1 VTYDVDQAKGT
12 EYHQRLIN
20 FLKHVQVEDLMCSSA
35 ITDAKGN
42 RGLPPLKQADPDMY
56 VHVVKQNKDGII
68 VRGAK
73 VNQTGVVNSHE
84 VIVMPTAAMGP
95 EEKDYAISFAMP
107 TSSQGIIYVLGR
119 QSNDTRTLE
128 GEIDQGNAC
137 YGVVGGE
144 AMIIFNDLFVPWE
157 RVFLCGE
164 YEFTGEI
171 VNRFASLHRQ
181 RYGACK
187 AGVSDVLIGATA
199 TLVDYHGI
207 SKASAIRDKLGE
219 MVHLTETMYGC
230 SLASALSAYRSPSGV
245 YYVDPLRAAVTKQ
258 NVSRF
263 TYELFRIAHDIAGG
277 FIATMPSENDF
288 KGLSI
293 GKYIEKYYRAVETVP
308 TEHRLRLGRL
318 IENMTSVSAAVE
330 ATHGAGSPQA
340 QRMTILRQAD
350 LEKKKKLALK
360 LAGIKEEG

>member
-1 VTYDVDQAKGT
+1 
-12 EYHQRLIN
+12 
-20 FLKHVQVEDLMCSSA
+20 
-35 ITDAKGN
+35 
-42 RGLPPLKQADPDMY
+42 MY
-56 VHVVKQNKDGII
+56 VHVVKQNKDGIV

-73 VNQTGVVNSHE
+73 VNQTGVINSHE

-95 EEKDYAISFAMP
+95 EEKDYALSFAMP
-107 TSSQGIIYVLGR
+107 TSSQGIIYVMGR
-119 QSNDTRTLE
+119 QSNDTRVIE
-128 GEIDQGNAC
+128 GDIDQGNAC
-137 YGVVGGE
+137 YGIVGGE

-164 YEFTGEI
+164 YEFTGDI

-199 TLVDYHGI
+199 TLADYHGI
-207 SKASAIRDKLGE
+207 SKSSAIRDKLSE

-230 SLASALSAYRSPSGV
+230 SLASALSAYQSLSGV
-245 YYVDPLRAAVTKQ
+245 YYVDSLRSAVTKQ

-263 TYELFRIAHDIAGG
+263 TYELFRIAHDVAGG
-277 FIATMPSENDF
+277 FIATMPSELDF
-288 KGLSI
+288 KGATT
-293 GKYIEKYYRAVETVP
+293 GQYIEKYYRAVETVP

-340 QRMTILRQAD
+340 QRMTILRQAELD
-350 LEKKKKLALK
+350 KKKNLALK
-360 LAGIKEEG
+360 LAGIKEVNQ